1 MKYYFIYKD
10 ISLETHSKMM
20 GITIQGLGNGSNFSG
35 PYNTNIN
42 IDWTYIPLIVLL
54 IDIIVL

>member
-1 MKYYFIYKD
+1 MEYYFIYKD

-35 PYNTNIN
+35 HIILT
-42 IDWTYIPLIVLL
+42 LIL
-54 IDIIVL
+54 IGHIYP